1 MIMKKSD
8 VDKVIAS
15 GEYTIVSINPDNKTE
30 ISRRKIDG
38 IISDMKRHL
47 AKNKMVH
54 IILVRE

>member
-1 MIMKKSD
+1 MKKD
-8 VDKVIAS
+8 DIQKVIAS
-15 GEYTIVSINPDNKTE
+15 GEHTIVSINPDNKTE

-47 AKNKMVH
+47 AKNKMIH